1 MYKSCFFALVIIF
14 SSKLFAQQIEPNNIQ
29 IARDQWGLPH
39 IFGKTDAEVAYGL
52 AWAHAEDDFATIQT
66 SFLAGKAMLG
76 LLKGKEGAQVDYVV
90 QLLRAKELVDAR
102 YEQDISPEFKTILTA
117 YCLGFN
123 QYAKTHKKEVLVP
136 ELFPVTPKDM
146 LAFSVLQLAISS
158 GADQALKSIFEG
170 KVAILEEFKPGGS
183 NAFAF
188 NSSKT
193 ADGKVYLNI
202 NAHQPL
208 EGPVAFYEAHLNSE
222 EGWNILGALFPGAPS
237 ILHGVNENLGWAH
250 TVNYPDKLD
259 VYQLE
264 MNPANPKQYKFDGIW
279 IDLEE
284 KMIPLKIKLGGLL
297 PIQVKKAG
305 YWSKYGPTAIT
316 KKGTF
321 SIRAGALDEIRAL
334 EQWFKMN
341 KAKNYT
347 EFRKVLEMGAIS
359 GYNLVYA
366 DKRDTIFYLSNGKL
380 PLRDPSY
387 NWRGTLPGN
396 TSKTLWSAYHPISDL
411 PQVLNPASGY
421 VFNTNHSPFNATAS
435 SDNIIETNYDKTMGY
450 ETWNNNRSVRF
461 MEQVAPLEKVSFDD
475 FKRIKFDLQLPKK
488 LAFFTNTDSLFLLD
502 EKKNADIA
510 DLIRILK
517 NWDRRADTAS
527 IGASIFTHTYY
538 KLEQQLKKMGIVY
551 GILTLPTARAALLET
566 KNHFN
571 KYYSSVNVPYGQY
584 QRLIRGEKSLAVAGM
599 PDVLAAMHADPYK
612 NGQIKAKQGDA
623 YIALV
628 RFGKDGPEIESINA
642 YGASANPKSPH
653 YTDQMDLFVK
663 QQTKKMTL
671 NKAEV
676 LQQAK
681 RVYHPQ

>member
-1 MYKSCFFALVIIF
+1 MLKHYFVGLLLLIAF
-14 SSKLFAQQIEPNNIQ
+14 SGSAQTINPTTIK
-29 IARDQWGLPH
+29 IARDQWGVPH
-39 IFGKTDAEVAYGL
+39 VFGKTDAEVAYGL

-66 SFLAGKAMLG
+66 SYLAGKAMLG
-76 LLKGKEGAQVDYVV
+76 LLKGKEGAQVDYIV
-90 QLLRAKELVDAR
+90 QLLRCRELVESR
-102 YEQDISPEFKTILTA
+102 YENDISPAFKAVLSG
-117 YCLGFN
+117 YCQGFN
-123 QYAKTHKKEVLVP
+123 QYAKTHRKDVLVP

-158 GADQALKSIFEG
+158 GADQALKSIFDN
-170 KVAILEEFKPGGS
+170 KVATLDFLKPGGS

-188 NSSKT
+188 NSAKT
-193 ADGKVYLNI
+193 ADGSVFLNI

-259 VYQLE
+259 VFQLE
-264 MNPANPKQYKFDGIW
+264 INPANPKQYRFDGAW
-279 IDLEE
+279 INLEE
-284 KMIPLKIKLGGLL
+284 KIVPLKIKLGGLL
-297 PIQVKKAG
+297 PIQVKKAA
-305 YWSKYGPTAIT
+305 YWSKYGPTVMT

-334 EQWFKMN
+334 EQWFTMN
-341 KAKNYT
+341 KAKNFT
-347 EFRKVLEMGAIS
+347 EFKKALEMGAIS

-380 PLRDPSY
+380 PLRDSTY
-387 NWRGTLPGN
+387 NWKSTLPGN
-396 TSKTLWSAYHPISDL
+396 TSKTLWTAYHPLSDL

-421 VFNTNHSPFNATAS
+421 VFNTNHSPFNATAA
-435 SDNIIETNYDKTMGY
+435 SDNISERNYDKTMGY

-461 MEQVAPLEKVSFDD
+461 MEQVAQLDKVSFAD
-475 FKRIKFDLQLPKK
+475 FKRIKFDLQLPQK

-510 DLIRILK
+510 DVIRILK
-517 NWDRRADTAS
+517 EWDRRADTTS

-538 KLEQQLKKMGIVY
+538 SLEKKLKQMGITY
-551 GILTLPTARAALLET
+551 GILTSETAKTTLLET
-566 KNHFN
+566 KNYFN
-571 KYYSSVNVPYGQY
+571 KYYSSVNVPLGNY
-584 QRLIRGEKSLAVAGM
+584 QRLIRGNKSLAVPGM

-628 RFGKDGPEIESINA
+628 RFTKDGPEIESINC
-642 YGASANPKSPH
+642 YGASADPKSPH

-671 NKAEV
+671 NKLEV
-676 LQQAK
+676 LSQAK
-681 RVYHPQ
+681 RIYHPQ

>member
-1 MYKSCFFALVIIF
+1 MYKSCLFALLLIF
-14 SSKLFAQQIEPNNIQ
+14 SSELFGQQINPNNIQ
-29 IARDQWGLPH
+29 IARDQWGVPH

-66 SFLAGKAMLG
+66 SYLAGKAMLG
-76 LLKGKEGAQVDYVV
+76 LLKGKEGAQIDYVV
-90 QLLRAKELVDAR
+90 QLLRARELVDAR
-102 YEQDISPEFKTILTA
+102 YEQDISPEFKTILAA
-117 YCLGFN
+117 YCQGFN

-158 GADQALKSIFEG
+158 GADQALKSIFDG
-170 KVAILEEFKPGGS
+170 KVATLDFLKPGGS

-188 NSSKT
+188 NSAKT
-193 ADGKVYLNI
+193 ADGSVFLNI

-208 EGPVAFYEAHLNSE
+208 EGPVAFYEAHLNSG
-222 EGWNILGALFPGAPS
+222 EGWNVLGALFPGAPS

-264 MNPANPKQYKFDGIW
+264 INPANAKQYRFDGAW
-279 IDLEE
+279 VDLEE
-284 KMIPLKIKLGGLL
+284 KMIPLKIKIGGLL
-297 PIQVKKAG
+297 PIQVKKAA
-305 YWSKYGPTAIT
+305 YWSKYGPTVVN

-334 EQWFKMN
+334 EQWFRMN
-341 KAKNYT
+341 KAKNFT
-347 EFRKVLEMGAIS
+347 EFKKILQMGAIS

-366 DKRDTIFYLSNGKL
+366 DKQDTIYYLSNGKL
-380 PLRDPSY
+380 PIRDTAY
-387 NWRGTLPGN
+387 NWKGTLPGN
-396 TSKTLWSAYHPISDL
+396 TSKTLWTAYHPLSDL
-411 PQVLNPASGY
+411 PQVLNPVSGY
-421 VFNTNHSPFNATAS
+421 VFNTNHSPFNATSA
-435 SDNIIETNYDKTMGY
+435 SDNIIESNYDKTMGY
-450 ETWNNNRSVRF
+450 ETWNNNRSIRF
-461 MEQVAPLEKVSFDD
+461 MEQVAELDKVTFED

-502 EKKNADIA
+502 EKNNADIA
-510 DLIRILK
+510 DVIQILK
-517 NWDRRADTAS
+517 NWDRRADTSS

-538 KLEQQLKKMGIVY
+538 SLEKKLKQMGITY
-551 GILTLPTARAALLET
+551 GILTSATAKKTLLET
-566 KNHFN
+566 KNYFN
-571 KYYSSVNVPYGQY
+571 KYYSSVNVPYGKY
-584 QRLIRGEKSLAVAGM
+584 QRLVRGDKSLAVAGM
-599 PDVLAAMHADPYK
+599 PDVLAAMHAEPYK

-628 RFGKDGPEIESINA
+628 RFTKDGPEIESINA

>member
-1 MYKSCFFALVIIF
+1 MYKSSFFALLIIF
-14 SSKLFAQQIEPNNIQ
+14 SSGLFAQQIDPNNIQ
-29 IARDQWGLPH
+29 IARDQWGVPH

-117 YCLGFN
+117 YCQGFN

-264 MNPANPKQYKFDGIW
+264 MNPANPKQYKFDGSW

-435 SDNIIETNYDKTMGY
+435 SNNIIETNYDKTMGY

-461 MEQVAPLEKVSFDD
+461 MEQVAPLEKVSFED

-502 EKKNADIA
+502 EQKNADIA

-517 NWDRRADTAS
+517 NWDRKADTTS

-538 KLEQQLKKMGIVY
+538 LLEQKLKREGRSFGVLSSAESR
-551 GILTLPTARAALLET
+551 GALLET

-571 KYYSSVNVPYGQY
+571 KYYSSINVPYGQY
-584 QRLIRGEKSLAVAGM
+584 QRLIRGDKSLAVAGM

-628 RFGKDGPEIESINA
+628 RFGEDGPEIESINA